1 MVSVVT
7 NCKSSRKIKT
17 VLKAPLLPERITEL
31 NCIYLN
37 ATSLENKLDELK
49 VVTSLY
55 CPKIVGVSETWFKNN
70 SIVNIPGYNI
80 YRYDR
85 TGDRRGGGVCL
96 YIKNSIDSYELVDTD
111 FSISK
116 IEQVWAVVYFG
127 QDKYLVGFLYR
138 PNYFVDMVDFDNI
151 FKIARRYVDV
161 NAFKDVLIMG
171 DFNFAAIKWSNGSIA
186 SISNDSGIEHKFYK
200 TLSDTF
206 LYQQINIPTFQL
218 ANGSTSNVLDL
229 IFTTESGS
237 VYAVDPSFVLGD
249 INKGHQIIY
258 FKLVLKNN
266 FSRLACSNFKF
277 LYSKAKFDNI
287 SDFMSNIDWVK
298 LYENKTV
305 QDMYNEL
312 IYYTT
317 EACNLFVPTID
328 ISRIKSLATP
338 WINNEI
344 KQLIR
349 RKRNL
354 RYINCAHR
362 WNDVN
367 LTKEYKQLFKLVK
380 TEIYNAR
387 LLFEKNLVLTSKLNP
402 KLLYKYLNS
411 TNSIKDSIKAMRM
424 PDGNLSR
431 EPNKIV
437 NCLNKHFQ
445 DVFTIEEKG
454 DLPPFY
460 LELNN
465 VIKFKDIEP
474 DDISFDLVLS
484 KLKSLK
490 DNKSPG
496 ADKLCSI
503 VLKNCATSFT
513 LPLTL
518 IFRESLK
525 TSQLPIQ
532 FKSANVTP
540 IYKKG
545 DKTVASNYRPISLTS
560 IPCKI
565 LESII
570 RERIE

>member
-1 MVSVVT
+1 MVH
-7 NCKSSRKIKT
+7 
-17 VLKAPLLPERITEL
+17 
-31 NCIYLN
+31 
-37 ATSLENKLDELK
+37 
-49 VVTSLY
+49 
-55 CPKIVGVSETWFKNN
+55 
-70 SIVNIPGYNI
+70 IPGYNI

-85 TGDRRGGGVCL
+85 TGDCRGGG
-96 YIKNSIDSYELVDTD
+96 
-111 FSISK
+111 
-116 IEQVWAVVYFG
+116 
-127 QDKYLVGFLYR
+127 
-138 PNYFVDMVDFDNI
+138 
-151 FKIARRYVDV
+151 
-161 NAFKDVLIMG
+161 
-171 DFNFAAIKWSNGSIA
+171 SNDSIA
-186 SISNDSGIEHKFYK
+186 SISNDSGIEDKFYK
-200 TLSDTF
+200 TSSDTL
-206 LYQQINIPTFQL
+206 LYQHINIPTFQL

-258 FKLVLKNN
+258 FKFVLKNN
-266 FSRLACSNFKF
+266 VSRLACRNFKF
-277 LYSKAKFDNI
+277 LNSKAKFDKI

-298 LYENKTV
+298 LYKNKTV
-305 QDMYNEL
+305 QDMYNEF

-328 ISRIKSLATP
+328 ISLIKSSTTP
-338 WINNEI
+338 WIINEI

-362 WNDVN
+362 WNDVK
-367 LTKEYKQLFKLVK
+367 LTKEYKQLCKLVK

-402 KLLYKYLNS
+402 KQLYKYLNS
-411 TNSIKDSIKAMRM
+411 INSIKDSIKAMRM
-424 PDGNLSR
+424 PNSDLSH

-437 NCLNKHFQ
+437 NCLNKNFQ

-454 DLPPFY
+454 DLPPFH
-460 LELNN
+460 LELND
-465 VIKFKDIEP
+465 VIKFEDIEP
-474 DDISFDLVLS
+474 DNISFELVLS

-503 VLKNCATSFT
+503 VLKNCAILLT

-518 IFRESLK
+518 IYRESLK
-525 TSQLPIQ
+525 TSQMPIQ

-540 IYKKG
+540 IHKKG
-545 DKTVASNYRPISLTS
+545 DKKVASNYGPISLTF

-570 RERIE
+570 R